1 MSSSDKINGILV
13 ESKKLEE
20 EKCGKC
26 KNHLILKTF
35 LDLSNKQRI
44 LAIACE
50 NCSYQM
56 KIKSLEEYE
65 KFSIKRS
72 KNPQQPGWKY

>member
-13 ESKKLEE
+13 GSKKLEE
-20 EKCGKC
+20 EKCGIC

-44 LAIACE
+44 MVIACE
-50 NCSYQM
+50 TCSYQT

-65 KFSIKRS
+65 KFSIKRK
-72 KNPQQPGWKY
+72 KNSNRFGWKY